1 MRKCELLAFLLCD
14 SATQDSDGKVSL
26 HGLFDRIILPQG
38 SAPPKDFFVYYK
50 VDVKEPCTVILRVVD
65 PAGNEIAGSWRD
77 PLSQI
82 GLMQAVWALDSS
94 RFMQPGRYLLE
105 LRQDS
110 GDLMALPL
118 AHMLLIV
125 EEEGG

>member
-14 SATQDSDGKVSL
+14 SATQDSDGKVTL